1 MTNSAS
7 DFSLVLATI
16 VTSLMNFMNLNPDS
30 DGDMTDVQGSG
41 DAVEEAAGVKV
52 ETQPGVVEEDGPES
66 SAPAWE
72 LDEGQGLM
80 KVLQA
85 FKLLKEEF
93 DGKFKVMW
101 S

>member
-1 MTNSAS
+1 
-7 DFSLVLATI
+7 
-16 VTSLMNFMNLNPDS
+16 MNFMNLNPDS

-41 DAVEEAAGVKV
+41 DAVEEAAGVKK
-52 ETQPGVVEEDGPES
+52 EQEPGVAATADDSDSEIS
-66 SAPAWE
+66 SPSWE
-72 LDEGQGLM
+72 LDDGAGLM

-93 DGKFKVMW
+93 DLKFKVMW

>member
-1 MTNSAS
+1 
-7 DFSLVLATI
+7 
-16 VTSLMNFMNLNPDS
+16 MNFMKLNPDS

-52 ETQPGVVEEDGPES
+52 ETQPGVAEDDDSETSG
-66 SAPAWE
+66 PAWE
-72 LDEGQGLM
+72 LDDGQGLM

>member
-1 MTNSAS
+1 
-7 DFSLVLATI
+7 
-16 VTSLMNFMNLNPDS
+16 MNFMKLNPDS

-52 ETQPGVVEEDGPES
+52 ETEPGVVAENGDSEGTLSLGLDDGV
-66 SAPAWE
+66 
-72 LDEGQGLM
+72 GLM